1 MSGSSLYRR
10 IIAGETGAW
19 SMPARGCFRLAAIAY
34 ASAVSLR
41 NARYDRK
48 GPSEVLPIPV
58 VSVGNITAGGT
69 GKTPFVIE
77 IAERFDRMGF
87 SPAVVSRGY
96 GAADETEND
105 EERMIQRRC
114 PGVIT
119 VSDPNRA
126 WAAEVAHRKCG
137 ADVII
142 LDDGFQHRRLGRSLD
157 IVLVDVTCPFG
168 FGHML
173 PRGLLREPVASL
185 RRAQLIALTRCDQ
198 ASPAEIERI
207 EARIRSVVGD
217 PRLLRCR
224 HGVTSIDYLDDSPIE
239 GGLDGRRAVL
249 FAGLG
254 HPEAFATTVRSLGV
268 DVVAHRWWPDHH
280 RYTLRQIKAM
290 LQSDRLPPHDLL
302 LTTEKDAVKL
312 RDIDGIDPRRIG
324 VVKVSIDF
332 EGRGGTILQSV
343 LDERIK
349 NYKLQVTSYG

>member
-1 MSGSSLYRR
+1 M
-10 IIAGETGAW
+10 
-19 SMPARGCFRLAAIAY
+19 RGCFRLAEVAY

-41 NARYDRK
+41 NARYDRR

-58 VSVGNITAGGT
+58 VSVGNVTAGGT

-77 IAERFDRMGF
+77 IVERLDRMGF

-96 GAADETEND
+96 GAGETQQAGGASGLPGADETAND
-105 EERMIQRRC
+105 EERLIRRRC
-114 PGVIT
+114 RGVIT
-119 VSDPNRA
+119 VSNSNRA

-137 ADVII
+137 ADVIV

-157 IVLVDVTCPFG
+157 IVLVDATCPFG

-207 EARIRSVVGD
+207 ETRIRSIVGD
-217 PRLLRCR
+217 PLLLRCR
-224 HGVTSIDYLDDSPIE
+224 HGVTSIDYLDDSPME

-280 RYTLRQIKAM
+280 RYTLRQIKA
-290 LQSDRLPPHDLL
+290 LLEGDRLPPYDLL

-343 LDERIK
+343 LDEALGR
-349 NYKLQVTSYG
+349 G

>member
-1 MSGSSLYRR
+1 
-10 IIAGETGAW
+10 
-19 SMPARGCFRLAAIAY
+19 MPARGCLRLAAAAY
-34 ASAVSLR
+34 AAAVALR
-41 NARYDRK
+41 NAWYDRR
-48 GPSEVLPIPV
+48 GPSKVLPIPV
-58 VSVGNITAGGT
+58 VSVGNVTAGGT

-77 IAERFDRMGF
+77 IVGRLDRMGF

-96 GAADETEND
+96 GAAGETPND
-105 EERMIQRRC
+105 EERLIRRRC
-114 PGVIT
+114 PGVVT
-119 VSDPNRA
+119 VSDSNRA
-126 WAAEVAHRKCG
+126 WAAEVAHRQCG
-137 ADVII
+137 ADVIV

-157 IVLVDVTCPFG
+157 IVLVDATCPFG

-173 PRGLLREPVASL
+173 PRGLLREPITSL

-207 EARIRSVVGD
+207 ETRIRAMVGD
-217 PRLLRCR
+217 PLLLRCR
-224 HGVTSIDYLDDSPIE
+224 HDVTSIDYLDDSPMD
-239 GGLDGRRAVL
+239 GGLGGRRAVL

-254 HPEAFATTVRSLGV
+254 HPKAFATTVRSLGV

-280 RYTLRQIKAM
+280 RYTVRQVKA
-290 LQSDRLPPHDLL
+290 LLEGEHLPPHDLL

-343 LDERIK
+343 LDEA
-349 NYKLQVTSYG
+349 LG